1 MDPPQSDVFLLY
13 ILSKE
18 TQRKAR
24 FKTRIYSVSTVIL
37 YFCGLSFGYENTL
50 GMCYEILYPDISVS
64 VQNPAWNG
72 RHFQMYEIVLLA
84 SNVIIDFSVYC
95 QISALLSAGTGQRY
109 FMEVS
114 SAYFQYNHFTYQI
127 L

>member
-1 MDPPQSDVFLLY
+1 VFSSERHTYKNKLSLADFLYFTYVNTINSMDSSLQSAVLMMDPPQSDVFLLY

-64 VQNPAWNG
+64 VQNPA
-72 RHFQMYEIVLLA
+72 
-84 SNVIIDFSVYC
+84 
-95 QISALLSAGTGQRY
+95 
-109 FMEVS
+109 
-114 SAYFQYNHFTYQI
+114 
-127 L
+127 

>member
-1 MDPPQSDVFLLY
+1 LADFLYFTYVNTINSMDSSLQSAVLMMDPPQSDVFLLY

-64 VQNPAWNG
+64 VQNPA
-72 RHFQMYEIVLLA
+72 
-84 SNVIIDFSVYC
+84 
-95 QISALLSAGTGQRY
+95 
-109 FMEVS
+109 
-114 SAYFQYNHFTYQI
+114 
-127 L
+127 